1 MFPFELQVVSIP
13 VKNTFRGIKSREIA
27 LFEGPAGWSE
37 FSPFLEYDNKQSAT
51 WMKAALEAAT
61 KPAPT
66 PLRNE
71 VMVNATLPNIK
82 PGEVEKVLSNF
93 DGCTTIKIKINDF
106 MIDKELLIE
115 SLKHVPNARFRLDI
129 NGGWTL
135 DEAIV
140 NLKNYEGEFAGLIDY
155 VEQPCIDIADL
166 KVLKNETGIKIAV
179 DESIRKFLGS
189 DLTKLKDVADIA
201 VIKWAPSGGIN
212 AALALIKQISLPV
225 VVSSALD
232 SSVGISH
239 GLALACAIPNLYG
252 ACGLATVALLEG
264 DVTSDSLLAS
274 KGVIANHKVTP
285 DRISEFKVDNQRQKW
300 WQDRA
305 DLIYEGS
312 LI

>member
-13 VKNTFRGIKSREIA
+13 VKNNFRGIKFREIA

-37 FSPFLEYDNKQSAT
+37 FSPFVEYDNKQSIT
-51 WMKAALEAAT
+51 WLKASLEAAT
-61 KPAPT
+61 KPAPN

-82 PGEVEKVLSNF
+82 PSEVEKLLSNF

-106 MIDKELLIE
+106 IIDRELLIE
-115 SLKHVPNARFRLDI
+115 SLKYVPNAKFRLDI

-135 DEAIV
+135 DEAVV
-140 NLKNYEGEFAGLIDY
+140 NLKNYGEEFAGLIDY
-155 VEQPCIDIADL
+155 VEQPCLDIADL
-166 KVLKNETGIKIAV
+166 KALKNETGIKIAV

-189 DLTKLKDVADIA
+189 DLTKLKDVADVA
-201 VIKWAPSGGIN
+201 VIKWAPSGGIS
-212 AALALIKQISLPV
+212 AALELIEQISLPV
-225 VVSSALD
+225 VISSALD

-252 ACGLATVALLEG
+252 ACGLATVDLLEG
-264 DVTSDSLLAS
+264 DVTSDSLIALN
-274 KGVIANHKVTP
+274 GVINNRRVTP
-285 DRISEFKVDNQRQKW
+285 DRISEFKVDIQRHKW

-305 DLIYEGS
+305 DEIYEGS

>member
-82 PGEVEKVLSNF
+82 PGEVGKVLSNF

-106 MIDKELLIE
+106 TIDRELLIE

-212 AALALIKQISLPV
+212 AALDLIKQISLPV

-274 KGVIANHKVTP
+274 KGVIANRKVTP
-285 DRISEFKVDNQRQKW
+285 DRISEFKVDNHRQKW

>member
-93 DGCTTIKIKINDF
+93 DSCTTIKIKINDF
-106 MIDKELLIE
+106 TIDRELLIE

-189 DLTKLKDVADIA
+189 DLTKLKDFADIA

-212 AALALIKQISLPV
+212 AALDLIKQISLPV

-274 KGVIANHKVTP
+274 KGVIANRKVTP

>member
-13 VKNTFRGIKSREIA
+13 VKNNFRGVKSREIA

-37 FSPFLEYDNKQSAT
+37 FSPFLEYNNKQSAT
-51 WMKAALEAAT
+51 WMRAALEAAT

-82 PGEVEKVLSNF
+82 PSEVEKVLSNF

-106 MIDKELLIE
+106 TIDRELLIE
-115 SLKHVPNARFRLDI
+115 SLKLVPNARFRLDI

-189 DLTKLKDVADIA
+189 DLTKLKNVADIA

-212 AALALIKQISLPV
+212 AALDLIKQISLPV

-252 ACGLATVALLEG
+252 ACGLATVALLGG

-274 KGVIANHKVTP
+274 KGVIANRKVTP

>member
-71 VMVNATLPNIK
+71 IMVNATLPNVK

-212 AALALIKQISLPV
+212 AALDLIKQISLPV

>member
-13 VKNTFRGIKSREIA
+13 VKNNFRGVKSREIA

-51 WMKAALEAAT
+51 WMRAALEAAT

-82 PGEVEKVLSNF
+82 PSEVEKVLSNF

-106 MIDKELLIE
+106 TIDRELLIE
-115 SLKHVPNARFRLDI
+115 SLKLIPNARFRLDI

-189 DLTKLKDVADIA
+189 DLTKLKNVADIA
-201 VIKWAPSGGIN
+201 IIKWAPSGGIN
-212 AALALIKQISLPV
+212 AALDLINQISLPV

-252 ACGLATVALLEG
+252 ACGLATVALLGG

-274 KGVIANHKVTP
+274 KGVIANRKVTP
-285 DRISEFKVDNQRQKW
+285 DRINEFKVDNQRQKW

>member
-82 PGEVEKVLSNF
+82 PREVEKVLSNF

-106 MIDKELLIE
+106 TIDRELLIE

-166 KVLKNETGIKIAV
+166 KVLKNETGIKIAI

-212 AALALIKQISLPV
+212 AALDLIKQISLPV

-274 KGVIANHKVTP
+274 KGVIANRKVTP
-285 DRISEFKVDNQRQKW
+285 DRISEFKVDNHRQKW

>member
-37 FSPFLEYDNKQSAT
+37 FSPFLEYDNKQSAI

-106 MIDKELLIE
+106 TIDRELLIE

-166 KVLKNETGIKIAV
+166 KVLKNETGIKIAI

-212 AALALIKQISLPV
+212 AALDLIKQISLPV

-274 KGVIANHKVTP
+274 KGVIANRKVTP
-285 DRISEFKVDNQRQKW
+285 DRISEFKVDNHRQKW

-305 DLIYEGS
+305 DLIYEGN

>member
-66 PLRNE
+66 PLRNK

-106 MIDKELLIE
+106 TIDRELLIE

-212 AALALIKQISLPV
+212 AALDLVKQISLPV

-274 KGVIANHKVTP
+274 KGVIANRKITP

>member
-13 VKNTFRGIKSREIA
+13 VKSSFRGIKFREIA

-37 FSPFLEYDNKQSAT
+37 FSPFIEYDNKQSTT
-51 WMKAALEAAT
+51 WLKASLEAAT
-61 KPAPT
+61 KPAPN

-82 PGEVEKVLSNF
+82 PSEVEKFLLNF

-106 MIDKELLIE
+106 IIDSELLIE
-115 SLKHVPNARFRLDI
+115 SLKYVPNAKFRLDI

-135 DEAIV
+135 DEAVV
-140 NLKNYEGEFAGLIDY
+140 NLKNYGEEFAGLIDY
-155 VEQPCIDIADL
+155 VEQPCLDIADL
-166 KVLKNETGIKIAV
+166 KALKNETGIKIAV

-189 DLTKLKDVADIA
+189 DLTKLKDVADVA
-201 VIKWAPSGGIN
+201 VIKWAPSGGIS
-212 AALALIKQISLPV
+212 AALELIEQISLPV
-225 VVSSALD
+225 VISSALD

-264 DVTSDSLLAS
+264 DVTSDSLIAS
-274 KGVIANHKVTP
+274 NGVINNRRVTP
-285 DRISEFKVDNQRQKW
+285 DRISEFKVDIQRHKW

-305 DLIYEGS
+305 DEIYEGS

>member
-106 MIDKELLIE
+106 TIDRELLIE
-115 SLKHVPNARFRLDI
+115 SLKHVPKARFRLDI

-212 AALALIKQISLPV
+212 SALDLIKQISLPV

-239 GLALACAIPNLYG
+239 GLTLACAIPNLYG

>member
-106 MIDKELLIE
+106 MIDKELLIQ

-212 AALALIKQISLPV
+212 AALDLIKQISLPV

>member
-106 MIDKELLIE
+106 TIDRELLIE

-212 AALALIKQISLPV
+212 AALDLIKQISLPV

-305 DLIYEGS
+305 DQIYEGS

>member
-71 VMVNATLPNIK
+71 IMVNATLPNVK

-106 MIDKELLIE
+106 TIDRELLIE

-189 DLTKLKDVADIA
+189 DLTKLKDFADIA

-212 AALALIKQISLPV
+212 AALDLIKQISLPV

>member
-13 VKNTFRGIKSREIA
+13 VKNTFRGIKSREIV

-93 DGCTTIKIKINDF
+93 DDCTTIKIKINDF
-106 MIDKELLIE
+106 TIDRELLIE

-212 AALALIKQISLPV
+212 AALDLIKQISLPV

-274 KGVIANHKVTP
+274 KGVIANRKVTP
-285 DRISEFKVDNQRQKW
+285 DRISEFKVDNHRQKW

>member
-106 MIDKELLIE
+106 TIDRELLIE

-212 AALALIKQISLPV
+212 AALDLIKQISLPV

-285 DRISEFKVDNQRQKW
+285 DRISEFKVDNHRQKW

>member
-71 VMVNATLPNIK
+71 VMVNATLPNVK

-106 MIDKELLIE
+106 TIDRELLIE

-212 AALALIKQISLPV
+212 AALDLIKQISLPV

-274 KGVIANHKVTP
+274 KGVIANRKVTP

>member
-106 MIDKELLIE
+106 TIDRELLIE

-212 AALALIKQISLPV
+212 AALDLVKQISLPV

-285 DRISEFKVDNQRQKW
+285 DRISEFKVDNHRQKW